1 MPTSRTAN
9 AAEAFTRSILLTLGL
24 DHALIDFL
32 ACTAIGAAAVLLAIA
47 LVGVRSQ
54 RSRPSEFM

>member
-1 MPTSRTAN
+1 MPTSRTSN
-9 AAEAFTRSILLTLGL
+9 AAEAFTRSVLLTLGL

-32 ACTAIGAAAVLLAIA
+32 ACTAIGAAAVLLAIV

-54 RSRPSEFM
+54 R